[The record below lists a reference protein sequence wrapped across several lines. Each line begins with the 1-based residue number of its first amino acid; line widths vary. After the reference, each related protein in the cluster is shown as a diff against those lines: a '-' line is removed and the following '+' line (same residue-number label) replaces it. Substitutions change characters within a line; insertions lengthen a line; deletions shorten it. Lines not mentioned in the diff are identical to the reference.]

1 MALEGSRVVI
11 VGGSSGIGLGAAK
24 AVVQQGAEVVL
35 VGRSAD
41 KLRGAAQVLGAPQH
55 VSTISADVTVEDD
68 VKRMFSQVGSFDHLI
83 VTRGAPPPG
92 VPIEST
98 DLPTVRSFIDLMLVS
113 AFSLAKHA
121 RGKLRPGGSMTFTS
135 GISKDRPSIPGGAVV
150 AAVAG
155 CFGYLARALA
165 LELAP
170 TRVNVVSPGW
180 VDTPMW
186 DELAGNAK
194 HEIWA
199 QMASRLPAR
208 RIGTVADI
216 ARAYVFLL
224 ESEFTTG
231 IVLEV
236 DGGHALI

>member
-1 MALEGSRVVI
+1 MTLEGSKVVI

-24 AVVQQGAEVVL
+24 AIVQQGADVVL

-41 KLRGAAQVLGAPQH
+41 KLRGAAQILGAPQH

-68 VKRMFSQVGSFDHLI
+68 VQRMFSQVGPFDHLI
-83 VTRGAPPPG
+83 VTRGAPPP
-92 VPIEST
+92 VKPIEST
-98 DLPTVRSFIDLMLVS
+98 DLPTVRSFIDVMLVS
-113 AFSLAKHA
+113 AFTLAKHA
-121 RGKLRPGGSMTFTS
+121 RGTLRPGGSITFTS
-135 GISKDRPSIPGGAVV
+135 GISKDRPGVPGGALV

-155 CFGYLARALA
+155 SFGYLARALA
-165 LELAP
+165 LEVAP

-180 VDTPMW
+180 IDTPMW
-186 DELAGNAK
+186 DEIVGNAK
-194 HEIWA
+194 HEMWA
-199 QMASRLPAR
+199 QMAPRLPAG
-208 RIGTVADI
+208 RIGTVDDI
-216 ARAYVFLL
+216 GRAYVFLL